1 MAHYKQVASGLA
13 PNDSIF
19 IDGQEITM
27 LSGYP
32 TDRSIGLLV
41 DTDGFTFDPNTG
53 WFIWNA
59 ANSNNCRHDYNQVG
73 WVHNPTPDRPSVLIT
88 RTDC

>member
-1 MAHYKQVASGLA
+1 MAHYKQVASGLS

-19 IDGQEITM
+19 VDGQEIEM

-41 DTDGFTFDPNTG
+41 ETDGFLHDPQTG
-53 WFIWNA
+53 WFIWIP
-59 ANSNNCRHDYNQVG
+59 ANSSNCRHDYNQVG
-73 WVHNPTPDRPSVLIT
+73 WGGNPRPDRPGVVIT